1 MTKRVLDVGNC
12 GPDHASITHMIEG
25 NFDAE
30 VVQVHDGDEAV
41 QTLTLQPFD
50 LVLVNRLMD
59 RTGASGLDIIKT
71 MKTDADLRSVP
82 VMMVTNFEDHQDLAI
97 AAGAEPG
104 FGKQAMNLPKTIDL
118 LRPYL
123 D

>member
-12 GPDHASITHMIEG
+12 GPDHASITHMIES

-41 QTLTLQPFD
+41 QTLASQSFD

-59 RTGASGLDIIKT
+59 RTGASGLDIIK
-71 MKTDADLRSVP
+71 KVKADADRRAVP
-82 VMMVTNFEDHQDLAI
+82 VMMITNFEEHQGLAV